1 MKRILVGYF
10 AFVSDVSLNLLHIK
24 LVIDEQSG
32 LLNIFSHMDCL
43 TVTRNQ
49 TLIAIFHVG
58 IEVEEILKIQNI
70 KSTKKNFVNVGY
82 S

>member
-1 MKRILVGYF
+1 
-10 AFVSDVSLNLLHIK
+10 
-24 LVIDEQSG
+24 
-32 LLNIFSHMDCL
+32 MDCL

-49 TLIAIFHVG
+49 TLIAIFYVG